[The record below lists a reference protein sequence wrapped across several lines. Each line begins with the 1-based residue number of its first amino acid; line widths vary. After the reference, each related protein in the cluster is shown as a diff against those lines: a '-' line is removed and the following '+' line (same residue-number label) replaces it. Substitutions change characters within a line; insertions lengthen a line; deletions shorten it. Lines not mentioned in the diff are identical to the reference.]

1 MQHCPIKLF
10 RRRGVT
16 LVEVLVSLSVIG
28 LLLALLLPAVQSSRE
43 AARKMNCLSNVK
55 QIALGALNYE
65 SIFGYFPSSGG
76 LDQPSFLVK
85 VLPQI
90 DQGPHFF
97 IVLISMARWQASRC
111 WRAVARTCFFVH
123 PTVSLRTIS
132 CFAAMVEMSDGT
144 NRSPRTRRR
153 KSLRRV

>member
-76 LDQPSFLVK
+76 LDQLFGDNYPSALTTIRIPGVAGGNFL
-85 VLPQI
+85 LPGGGQN
-90 DQGPHFF
+90 G
-97 IVLISMARWQASRC
+97 
-111 WRAVARTCFFVH
+111 
-123 PTVSLRTIS
+123 
-132 CFAAMVEMSDGT
+132 
-144 NRSPRTRRR
+144 RRP
-153 KSLRRV
+153 